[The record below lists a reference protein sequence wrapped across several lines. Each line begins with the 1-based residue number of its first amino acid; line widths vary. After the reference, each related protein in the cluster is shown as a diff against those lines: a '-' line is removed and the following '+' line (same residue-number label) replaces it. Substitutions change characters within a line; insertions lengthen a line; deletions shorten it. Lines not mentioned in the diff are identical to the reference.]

1 MHEIKQLACLAAVF
15 VAIVGVPLWFLFRLD
30 TCPKCKRRMALWM
43 TGAKRGGNWLRGGGE
58 VEMKCKYCGERQWRG
73 EGGGGD

>member
-1 MHEIKQLACLAAVF
+1 MEAIFTALF
-15 VAIVGVPLWFLFRLD
+15 VAFALFVVVCSIFYSD